1 MALPPSYVPR
11 DVQRSMP
18 MPDPANPGRFIA
30 AGLQQAGNVAVGV
43 AQGEQETNAR
53 VAEIQYQ
60 QQRQSQSADF
70 AARFAQARVDLATK
84 IDELRTSAAPGGA
97 GHAEQVQKLWED
109 TRDKLM
115 AGVSNRAAQD
125 GAMVS
130 LAEYGGSLIT
140 GEQRW
145 ETGRRIEK
153 QRDDFGVA
161 VDAAGMLAARDPNQY
176 ISERDRLRTLADS
189 LGLGSDDTEKLK
201 RYGDQKVTQALISR
215 QSVENPQG
223 AIHLLDNPE
232 IQSMLGSPELVDQ
245 LRRGASVEQRRALA
259 EANAQAAHEL
269 KLQREQLATVRANL
283 DTGAGKPGD
292 WMGLAARYEAIGDTS
307 AAAEAR
313 ANGTEM
319 AAAIAYRGANLP
331 QLDSRINA
339 LVAKQG
345 NAGLTPAEAS
355 ELKGAQSLRQQQAE
369 RLNKDGGA
377 LLQLQ
382 FATGKTVA
390 PLNLS
395 DPASL
400 QRRSA
405 EALTAAKTY
414 GRISVEP
421 LLPEE
426 VKPLRDLAEGNP
438 AQRLQALQ
446 TIAGFRDPAA
456 ILGAARQISGRDD
469 GSFRIAATFLNAP
482 GGADLVRGILNGPDA
497 LKAHQQLWAAEK
509 AKKVFDQYTGAAL
522 AGMPADYAADTFDA
536 AKHFYAYRMAQAGA
550 SGWSDDAWR
559 GAVEATL
566 GGFTQGGEHKGGTAL
581 FNEQRVIIP
590 SGWTAEGV
598 FRRFARASGPE
609 WSRAAGNA
617 QPQWPDG
624 SDVTA
629 TDLRKL
635 LPVYVGGT
643 RYAFRTR
650 AGNFLQVKGGGTFVV
665 DAAQVPW
672 K

>member
-1 MALPPSYVPR
+1 MAVPPSYVPR
-11 DVQRSMP
+11 DVPRSMP
-18 MPDPANPGRFIA
+18 MPNPANPGRFIA

-60 QQRQSQSADF
+60 QEHRSQTVAF
-70 AARFAQARVDLATK
+70 AANFAQARVDFQQK
-84 IDELRTSAAPGGA
+84 VDELRKSAAPGGA

-115 AGVSNRAAQD
+115 SGVTNRAAQD
-125 GAMVS
+125 AAMAQ
-130 LAEYGGSLIT
+130 LAEYGGTLIT
-140 GEQRW
+140 NEQRW
-145 ETGRRIEK
+145 QLGKAAAK
-153 QRDDFGVA
+153 QGEDADLA
-161 VDAAGMLAARDPNQY
+161 VKQSGLIVMRDPSQFAA
-176 ISERDRLRTLADS
+176 ERERMGATLDAMNFDADQ
-189 LGLGSDDTEKLK
+189 TAKLK
-201 RYGDQKVTQALISR
+201 RYSDQQLTTALIDGQRST
-215 QSVENPQG
+215 NPAG
-223 AIHLLDNPE
+223 ALALLDKPE
-232 IQSMLGSPELVDQ
+232 IQELLGDPQLVDQ
-245 LRRGASVEQRRALA
+245 LRRGAAVEQRRAEA

-283 DTGAGKPGD
+283 DTGAGTPGD
-292 WMGLAARYEAIGDTS
+292 WMKLATSYEAIGDTS

-313 ANGTEM
+313 AKGTEM
-319 AAAIAYRGANLP
+319 AAAIGYRGATLP

-339 LVAKQG
+339 LTAKQG

-355 ELKGAQSLRQQQAE
+355 ELKGAQSLRQQQSE
-369 RLNKDGGA
+369 RLNQPGGA

-390 PLNLS
+390 PLDMA

-414 GRISVEP
+414 GRASVEP
-421 LLPEE
+421 LLPDE

-438 AQRLQALQ
+438 AQRLQAIQ
-446 TIAGFRDPAA
+446 MISGFRDPAA

-469 GSFRIAATFLNAP
+469 GSFRIAAMRIGAP
-482 GGADLVRGILNGPDA
+482 GGADLAQGILNGPDV
-497 LKAHQQLWAAEK
+497 LKAHQQVFAAEK
-509 AKKVFDQYTGAAL
+509 ARAAFDQYASAAL

-536 AKHFYAYRMAQAGA
+536 AKHFYAYRWVKAG
-550 SGWSDDAWR
+550 GTVWNEDAWR
-559 GAVEATL
+559 NAVEATL
-566 GGFTQGGEHKGGTAL
+566 GGYTQSGAHKGGTAL
-581 FNEQRVIIP
+581 YNNQRVMIP
-590 SGWTAEGV
+590 TGWTADGV
-598 FRRFARASGPE
+598 FRRFARATGPE
-609 WSRAAGNA
+609 WSAAADNA
-617 QPQWPDG
+617 VPEWPDG
-624 SDVTA
+624 SSVTA

-635 LPVYVGGT
+635 MPVYVGGT

-650 AGNFLQVKGGGTFVV
+650 AGNYLGAKGGGPFVV
-665 DAAQVPW
+665 DAAKVPW

>member
-11 DVQRSMP
+11 DVPRSMP
-18 MPDPANPGRFIA
+18 TPDVANPGRFVA
-30 AGLQQAGNVAVGV
+30 AGLQQAGNVAGAV
-43 AQGEQETNAR
+43 AQNELETQNR
-53 VAEIQYQ
+53 VAEIEHQ
-60 QQRQSQSADF
+60 QERQAQSADF
-70 AARFAQARVDLATK
+70 AARFAQARMDLAEQ
-84 IDELRTSAAPGGA
+84 IDQLRSSAGPGGA
-97 GHAEQVQKLWED
+97 GHAQQVQKLWDEA
-109 TRDKLM
+109 RDKLM

-125 GAMVS
+125 GAMIS
-130 LAEYGGSLIT
+130 LAEYGGSLVT
-140 GEQRW
+140 SERRW

-161 VDAAGMLAARDPNQY
+161 VDAAGLLAARNPDQF
-176 ISERDRLRTLADS
+176 IAERDRLRSLADG
-189 LGLGSDDTEKLK
+189 LGLDADGTEKLK
-201 RYGDQKVTQALISR
+201 RYGDQKVAQALVAR
-215 QSVENPQG
+215 QAVENPEG
-223 AIHLLDNPE
+223 ALKLLDSAE
-232 IQSMLGSPELVDQ
+232 IQAMLGNSELVDQ
-245 LRRGASVEQRRALA
+245 LRRGASIEQRRVEA

-283 DTGAGKPGD
+283 DTGAGTPGD

-313 ANGTEM
+313 AKGTEM
-319 AAAIAYRGANLP
+319 AAAVGYRGATLP
-331 QLDSRINA
+331 QLDGRINA

-355 ELKGAQSLRQQQAE
+355 ELKGMQSLRQQQSE
-369 RLNKDGGA
+369 RLNQPGGA
-377 LLQLQ
+377 LLQTQ
-382 FATGKTVA
+382 FATGKPLS

-395 DPASL
+395 DPASM

-405 EALTAAKTY
+405 EALAAAKTY
-414 GRISVEP
+414 GRAAVEP
-421 LLPEE
+421 LLSEE
-426 VKPLRDLAEGNP
+426 VKPLRDLAQGGP
-438 AQRLQALQ
+438 AERLQALQ
-446 TIAGFRDPAA
+446 AIAGFRDPAA

-497 LKAHQQLWAAEK
+497 LRAHQQVFAAEK
-509 AKKVFDQYTGAAL
+509 AKKVFDQYAGVAL
-522 AGMPADYAADTFDA
+522 AGMPADYASDTFDA

-550 SGWSDDAWR
+550 SGWSEDAWR

-566 GGFTQGGEHKGGTAL
+566 GGYTQGGEHKGGTAL
-581 FNEQRVIIP
+581 FNSQRVIIP

-609 WSRAAGNA
+609 WSKAAGNA

-624 SDVTA
+624 SQVTA
-629 TDLRKL
+629 TELRGL

-650 AGNFLQVKGGGTFVV
+650 AGNFLGVKGGGTFVV